1 VETSLRSPV
10 ARMLLVLVG
19 AVALTVAASAIGRA
33 LLVPTQPV
41 DIATDAVEA
50 AADRDEARLLELT
63 RAPAAEQLLDLV
75 GPGDEVA
82 GREVRHGS
90 DGEPTVSIDVRRGP
104 GDVVRVA
111 LRLQA
116 VDDGW
121 VVVDASLR

>member
-1 VETSLRSPV
+1 
-10 ARMLLVLVG
+10 MLLVLVG
-19 AVALTVAASAIGRA
+19 AVALTVAGSAIGRA

-82 GREVRHGS
+82 GREVRYGS